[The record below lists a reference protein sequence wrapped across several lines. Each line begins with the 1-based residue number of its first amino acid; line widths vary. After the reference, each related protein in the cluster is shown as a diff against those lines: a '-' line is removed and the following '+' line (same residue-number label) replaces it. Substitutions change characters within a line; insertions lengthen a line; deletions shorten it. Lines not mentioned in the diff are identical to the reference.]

1 MKAETE
7 DYHLTERELAVI
19 QLTAAGFS
27 AKEAADQ
34 LQIAPRT
41 VERHLDNSRMKLRAR
56 NRVHLVFKCAE
67 QGFLRA
73 SNS

>member
-1 MKAETE
+1 MKTE
-7 DYHLTERELAVI
+7 KDDYHLTEREIAVI
-19 QLTAAGFS
+19 QLTAVGFS

-34 LQIAPRT
+34 LRIAPRT

-67 QGFLRA
+67 QGFLNPR
-73 SNS
+73 NS